1 MVKKKRLRPKV
12 RLIGE
17 KCIGCSR
24 CEPSCPANAI
34 EYDTHDTQ
42 GTPIVNVAKCI
53 GCKKCMKVC
62 PAGAFELIYPIT
74 DEKCKSCGE
83 CISVCPTHA
92 IEYDTYDIRGIP
104 VITIDKCNGC
114 RKCIDSCSSS
124 ALDDFAFYLNKD
136 NHEATEDNS
145 KLEKDSDGDKVK
157 WKGVWV
163 FVEHI
168 DGKPNQVS
176 WELLGIGRELAS
188 DLGTGLSAVIFG
200 YNVEHLIME
209 AFGYG
214 ADQVYIIDHPT
225 LKYYRTRPYLDC
237 FVYLIN
243 KYHPEILLIG
253 ATGLGRDLASAVATA
268 LNTGL
273 TADCTKLSIDKEK
286 RLLEQTRPA
295 FGGNVMATILTENAR
310 PQMASVRPRVLP
322 VPPFKKERIGEL
334 IRESIEL
341 NEEAIATKIL
351 EIIPLNNETECDI
364 RSAEIIVSGGK
375 GMLEKKNFSILEEL
389 ASLLGGMVG
398 GSRCAVDAGWISHE
412 RQVGQTGKTVRPK
425 LYFACGISGAI
436 QHLVGMQNAEHII
449 AINKDKD
456 APIFEVAHV
465 GIVGDVF
472 EIVPPLITSLKE
484 KMDTHSNL

>member
-1 MVKKKRLRPKV
+1 MVKKRKIRPKV

-17 KCIGCSR
+17 KCIACGR
-24 CEPSCPANAI
+24 CEPSCPVNAI

-42 GTPIVNVAKCI
+42 GSPIVNSTKCI
-53 GCKKCMKVC
+53 GCKKCFKAC
-62 PAGAFELIYPIT
+62 PVGAFELIYPIAN
-74 DEKCKSCGE
+74 EKCNGCGE
-83 CISVCPTHA
+83 CIHVCPAHA
-92 IEYDTYDIRGIP
+92 IEYDTFDTKGIP
-104 VITIDKCNGC
+104 VIMIDKCNQC
-114 RKCIDSCSSS
+114 RKCIEACSAG
-124 ALDDFAFYLNKD
+124 ALEDFSKIVEKGGHESDDITNG
-136 NHEATEDNS
+136 
-145 KLEKDSDGDKVK
+145 EKDTDSKTVT
-157 WKGVWV
+157 WRGVWV
-163 FVEHI
+163 FVEHL

-176 WELLGIGRELAS
+176 WELLGIGSELAS

-200 YNVEHLIME
+200 HNVEHLIME
-209 AFGYG
+209 AFGFG
-214 ADQVYIIDHPT
+214 ADQVYIVDHPT
-225 LKYYRTRPYLDC
+225 LRYYRTRPYLDC
-237 FVYLIN
+237 FVNLIN

-273 TADCTKLSIDKEK
+273 TADCTKLSIDKER

-322 VPPFKKERIGEL
+322 VPPFRKERVGEL

-341 NEEAIATKIL
+341 KEDEIATKIL
-351 EIIPLNNETECDI
+351 EIIPLNSDNESDI
-364 RSAEIIVSGGK
+364 RTADIIVSGGK
-375 GMLEKKNFSILEEL
+375 GMLEKKNFTILEEL
-389 ASLLGGMVG
+389 ASLLGGTVG
-398 GSRCAVDAGWISHE
+398 ASRCAVDAGWISHE

-425 LYFACGISGAI
+425 LYLACGISGAI

-449 AINKDKD
+449 AINKDKN

-472 EIVPPLITSLKE
+472 EIVPPLITSLKGKIE
-484 KMDTHSNL
+484 THSNL

>member
-1 MVKKKRLRPKV
+1 MVKKKKIRPKV

-17 KCIGCSR
+17 KCIGCGR
-24 CEPSCPANAI
+24 CEPSCPVNAI

-42 GTPIVNVAKCI
+42 GSPIVNMVKCI
-53 GCKKCMKVC
+53 GCKKCAKVC
-62 PAGAFELIYPIT
+62 PAEAFEIIYPIT
-74 DEKCKSCGE
+74 NENCNGCGE
-83 CISVCPTHA
+83 CIHVCPAHA
-92 IEYDTYDIRGIP
+92 IENDTFDTKGVPI
-104 VITIDKCNGC
+104 ITIDKCNRC
-114 RKCIDSCSSS
+114 RKCIDVCSTG
-124 ALDDFAFYLNKD
+124 ALEDFGRFISKDD
-136 NHEATEDNS
+136 HEAEDVS
-145 KLEKDSDGDKVK
+145 HSEKDDNAKTVT

-163 FVEHI
+163 FVEHF

-176 WELLGIGRELAS
+176 WELLGVGSELAS
-188 DLGTGLSAVIFG
+188 DLGTGLSAVILG
-200 YNVEHLIME
+200 YNVEHLVME
-209 AFGYG
+209 AFGFG

-237 FVYLIN
+237 FVHLIN

-273 TADCTKLSIDKEK
+273 TADCTKLSIDREK

-295 FGGNVMATILTENAR
+295 FGGNVMATILTEHAR

-322 VPPFKKERIGEL
+322 VPPFRKDKIGEL
-334 IRESIEL
+334 IRESMEF
-341 NEEAIATKIL
+341 NEDEIATKIL
-351 EIIPLNNETECDI
+351 EIIPLNNDDGNDI
-364 RSAEIIVSGGK
+364 RAADIIISGGK
-375 GMLEKKNFSILEEL
+375 GMIEKKNFSILEEL

-425 LYFACGISGAI
+425 LYLACGISGAI

-449 AINKDKD
+449 AINKDKN

-472 EIVPPLITSLKE
+472 EIVPPLITSLKD
-484 KMDTHSNL
+484 KMDTHSKL